1 MAKDL
6 TDEVKKL
13 NERIEE
19 LEKMLSAVIKPLQDT
34 RRIAENYLRLTGIL
48 LDKGGLTPDAILPDV
63 KDPISK
69 EIVRVLL
76 DKSEQNISQITELVR
91 SRRGTASRRIIRHRI
106 NELIEKDII
115 RKTMKG
121 SKYVY
126 GLTDKVIR
134 KSVSYTHLTLPTN

>member
-134 KSVSYTHLTLPTN
+134 KWSQMLGFKI

>member
-91 SRRGTASRRIIRHRI
+91 SRRGTASRRIIRQRI

-134 KSVSYTHLTLPTN
+134 KWSQMLGFKI